1 MADAVFPVA
10 DKGRAPAI
18 DPWVLLRTAWP
29 ALLGF
34 AALAVPTVL
43 DFSKTAWTRESGE
56 HGPLIL
62 VTGLWLLWRQ
72 ISGLGPEARRG
83 DAWLSALI
91 FLPSLILHVFGRV
104 FDFASLEMIGLL
116 GVGLAMLH
124 DAIGLPALLKNWFV
138 VLYLGF
144 AVPPPGALIDRIT
157 APLKQFV
164 SEAAMRAVQLLGVPS
179 SRQGVTLYV
188 SKYQLLMEDACSGMN
203 SLVGLT
209 AISLLYIYLL
219 RGSSARYA
227 LLMTVFVIPIAIVGN
242 ILRVITLILL
252 TYFAG
257 DEVAQG
263 FLHYTAGFVLFG
275 MDLLLVFALDNL
287 LIRVVPA
294 SWRPLQ

>member
-1 MADAVFPVA
+1 MADAVLPAAGAARAV
-10 DKGRAPAI
+10 DGRG
-18 DPWVLLRTAWP
+18 LLRSAWP

-34 AALAVPTVL
+34 IVLAVPTIA

-62 VTGLWLLWRQ
+62 ATGLWLLWRQ
-72 ISGLGPEARRG
+72 ASALGREARRG
-83 DAWLSALI
+83 QVWLSALI
-91 FLPSLILHVFGRV
+91 FLPSLALHVFGRV
-104 FDFASLEMIGLL
+104 FDFASLEAIGLL
-116 GVGLAMLH
+116 GVGVAMLH
-124 DAIGLPALLKNWFV
+124 DAFGFRALLKNWFV
-138 VLYLGF
+138 ILYLGF

-164 SEAAMRAVQLLGVPS
+164 SEAAMRTVHLFGVPS
-179 SRQGVTLYV
+179 SRQGVTIFV

-203 SLVGLT
+203 SLMGLT

-227 LLMTVFVIPIAIVGN
+227 LLMTAFVIPIAVVGN
-242 ILRVITLILL
+242 ILRVIVLILL

-275 MDLLLVFALDNL
+275 LDLLLVFALDSL
-287 LIRVVPA
+287 LIRLVPA
-294 SWRPLQ
+294 SWRPAQ